1 MGDSD
6 FGMGYALGQDS
17 GGNNGGFGNGWGDAI
32 WIIVLLALFGGFGG
46 RGFGGGGFGGGGCGC
61 GSSCATQADLAAG
74 FNNSAVLS
82 SLNDL
87 KLGQAGVQ
95 QTLCQGFN
103 GVNTTVL
110 QGFNGVDNA
119 ICTLGYQNQAGFNA
133 LGSQIASCC
142 CDTQRAIDG
151 VNYNMATQFCGLNN
165 TIQNT
170 TRDIIDSQNA
180 GTRAILDFL
189 VQEKL
194 STKDARI
201 AALEGQLGR
210 AEQNGVI
217 RAAIDAS
224 TAEIIRRTGND
235 CPVPSYLVQ
244 PPTPVNF
251 PVNGCGTV
259 QFGGYGGCGNNCG
272 CGCGCS

>member
-46 RGFGGGGFGGGGCGC
+46 RGFCGGGFGGGGCGC

-119 ICTLGYQNQAGFNA
+119 ICTLGYQQQAGVNA
-133 LGSQIASCC
+133 LSTQLAQCC

-194 STKDARI
+194 SAKDARI
-201 AALEGQLGR
+201 ASLEGQLGR

-259 QFGGYGGCGNNCG
+259 QFGGYGGYGNNCG
-272 CGCGCS
+272 CGCN

>member
-1 MGDSD
+1 MHSD
-6 FGMGYALGQDS
+6 R
-17 GGNNGGFGNGWGDAI
+17 
-32 WIIVLLALFGGFGG
+32 IVAATMAASATAGVTLFGLSF
-46 RGFGGGGFGGGGCGC
+46 CWLC
-61 GSSCATQADLAAG
+61 SAALVAVVSAAVALVAAVVALVALAPLRLILLPA
-74 FNNSAVLS
+74 
-82 SLNDL
+82 
-87 KLGQAGVQ
+87 VQ

-103 GVNTTVL
+103 GVNTTIL

-119 ICTLGYQNQAGFNA
+119 ICTLGYQQQAGVNA
-133 LGSQIASCC
+133 LSTQLAQCC

>member
-1 MGDSD
+1 MAEDNG
-6 FGMGYALGQDS
+6 FAMGYALGQDS
-17 GGNNGGFGNGWGDAI
+17 NGGGSGSGWGNFGEGI
-32 WIIVLLALFGGFGG
+32 WAVIIVALLFGRG
-46 RGFGGGGFGGGGCGC
+46 GFGGGGLFGGGGNGNGGCGC

-119 ICTLGYQNQAGFNA
+119 ICTLGYQQQAGVNA
-133 LGSQIASCC
+133 LSTQLAQCC

-189 VQEKL
+189 TQDKIATLTAENQNLKFAASQASQNAFITANQEAQTAEL
-194 STKDARI
+194 IRR
-201 AALEGQLGR
+201 LGR
-210 AEQNGVI
+210 
-217 RAAIDAS
+217 
-224 TAEIIRRTGND
+224 D
-235 CPVPSYLVQ
+235 CPVPAYVV
-244 PPTPVNF
+244 PNPNCCYGNPV
-251 PVNGCGTV
+251 GI
-259 QFGGYGGCGNNCG
+259 GYGNQGCG
-272 CGCGCS
+272 CGCG